1 MQDLSKYYTN
11 NFPDMNRL
19 PLALANKAKLTDGEF
34 TLLPS
39 FEKCIIDFLSKRF
52 FSPKLKK
59 CCIALGFRI
68 NKLWTFI
75 QNWK

>member
-34 TLLPS
+34 TLLLS
-39 FEKCIIDFLSKRF
+39 FEKCIIDFLRKRF
-52 FSPKLKK
+52 FSP
-59 CCIALGFRI
+59 I
-68 NKLWTFI
+68 
-75 QNWK
+75 

>member
-11 NFPDMNRL
+11 NVPDMNRL
-19 PLALANKAKLTDGEF
+19 SLANKAKLTDGEF
-34 TLLPS
+34 TLLLS

-52 FSPKLKK
+52 FSPILKK
-59 CCIALGFRI
+59 CCIALGLRI